1 MSADRKPPLVT
12 TGPAVTAGGPQVV
25 GRQGVVAILA
35 STFGWSLD
43 LFDLFILLFVAP
55 TIAPLFFPSDSPTL
69 SLAATYASFAVTL
82 LMRPVGSALFGHM
95 ADTSGRRR
103 AMIVAVVG
111 VGLATAA
118 FALLPTHGS
127 VGLLAPVLFI
137 VLRLVQGVFVGGVVA
152 STHTIGTESVPERYR
167 GAMSGL
173 IGGGGAA
180 IGALL
185 ASLIYYAVSSL
196 YPGQEFAVWGWRV
209 MFATGI
215 ISSVFGVLLFR
226 VLEESP
232 LFQQASDGPKPAKAP
247 LRRLLAREQ
256 LPTFL
261 LSLLVVIGGG
271 SMYYLTS
278 GYLPTYLGVI
288 KKIDRPTAALILA
301 ASSVVVFFAALL
313 AGQLSEWIGRR
324 RAFLV
329 IGVIALVGLPA
340 MNKLMENAQSLTA
353 ITLAAMGIG
362 IFGNIGYAPVLVFL
376 NERFPTAM
384 RATGTGV
391 TWNVGFAIGGMMPT
405 FVTLVSP
412 TVADIP
418 GRLVLFTTASAAL
431 YLVGALLSKETRGTL
446 DAEAQ
451 RVPAAVEDDLL
462 LLRRPRL
469 GDRPGTRVD
478 S

>member
-1 MSADRKPPLVT
+1 
-12 TGPAVTAGGPQVV
+12 
-25 GRQGVVAILA
+25 
-35 STFGWSLD
+35 
-43 LFDLFILLFVAP
+43 
-55 TIAPLFFPSDSPTL
+55 
-69 SLAATYASFAVTL
+69 
-82 LMRPVGSALFGHM
+82 
-95 ADTSGRRR
+95 
-103 AMIVAVVG
+103 
-111 VGLATAA
+111 
-118 FALLPTHGS
+118 
-127 VGLLAPVLFI
+127 
-137 VLRLVQGVFVGGVVA
+137 
-152 STHTIGTESVPERYR
+152 
-167 GAMSGL
+167 
-173 IGGGGAA
+173 
-180 IGALL
+180 
-185 ASLIYYAVSSL
+185 
-196 YPGQEFAVWGWRV
+196 
-209 MFATGI
+209 
-215 ISSVFGVLLFR
+215 
-226 VLEESP
+226 
-232 LFQQASDGPKPAKAP
+232 
-247 LRRLLAREQ
+247 
-256 LPTFL
+256 
-261 LSLLVVIGGG
+261 
-271 SMYYLTS
+271 MYYLTS